1 MTLKETGIK
10 TIPKKKKHKKA
21 KWLSKEALQTAKERR
36 EGEGKGERT
45 QLSAEFQRVSR
56 GDRKAFLNEQCKEV
70 KDIIEWERLEISSRK
85 LEISRKY
92 FTQGWAQ

>member
-1 MTLKETGIK
+1 MKSIAVKDYKDDFLDFKKNKEIDGR
-10 TIPKKKKHKKA
+10 KKDK
-21 KWLSKEALQTAKERR
+21 KERR
-36 EGEGKGERT
+36 EGEGKGKRT

-70 KDIIEWERLEISSRK
+70 EDIIEWERLEISSRK